1 MRLKNLQ
8 FGYNIPK
15 RYLNKIGIEF
25 LRVYFSGENL
35 FTFTDYPDYDPERG
49 GDGWHVQYP
58 QAKTYSLGVN
68 LRF

>member
-1 MRLKNLQ
+1 M
-8 FGYNIPK
+8 
-15 RYLNKIGIEF
+15 EF

-35 FTFTDYPDYDPERG
+35 FTITDYPDYDPERG